1 MNKTAS
7 VTHSVS
13 LKSHNTFGLEHSC
26 RELITAK
33 TTEQL
38 ISCCLALYQAKEPM
52 LVLGGGS
59 NVIFCDDFKGTVV
72 LVETRGIEI
81 AETEDFHLLSVA
93 AGENWHE
100 LICFCL
106 AQDIAGLENLAL
118 IPGKVGAAPIQNIGA
133 YGVELTD
140 ICDWVEYVE
149 LATGKHIRLNA
160 KDCQFAYRDSIFK
173 QQLLGKALI
182 TRVGFKVAK
191 VWTPKLDYGPL
202 KALKNTNV
210 TPREV
215 FDCICQTRMTK
226 LPDPNKVGNAG
237 SFFKNPVI
245 ANHQFNAL
253 VHQFPSIVGY
263 PLGMAN
269 TKVAAGWLIENA
281 GLKGYQ
287 VGGAAVHQD
296 QALVLINRDNA
307 TSNDILTLAQHV
319 VDCIEDKFG
328 IKLEPEPRMIA
339 ATGERSL

>member
-1 MNKTAS
+1 

-13 LKSHNTFGLEHSC
+13 LKSHHTFGLEHAC
-26 RELITAK
+26 RELITVK

-38 ISCCLALYQAKEPM
+38 ISSCLALYQAKEPM

-59 NVIFCDDFKGTVV
+59 NVIFCDDFEGTVV
-72 LVETRGIEI
+72 LVETRGIEVTD
-81 AETEDFHLLSVA
+81 TENYHLLSVA

-106 AQDIAGLENLAL
+106 QQGIAGLENLAL

-133 YGVELTD
+133 YGVELND
-140 ICDWVEYVE
+140 ICDWVEYVDLSNGE
-149 LATGKHIRLNA
+149 HIRLNA
-160 KDCQFAYRDSIFK
+160 DDCQFAYRDSIFK

-182 TRVGFKVAK
+182 TQVGFKVAK
-191 VWTPKLDYGPL
+191 VWKPKLDYGPL
-202 KALKNTNV
+202 KAFKNTNV

-215 FDCICQTRMTK
+215 FDCICQIRMAK
-226 LPDPNKVGNAG
+226 LPDPKEVGNAG

-253 VHQFPSIVGY
+253 AHTFPNIVGY
-263 PLGMAN
+263 PQGIAN
-269 TKVAAGWLIENA
+269 TKVAAGWLIEAA

-287 VGGAAVHQD
+287 IGGAAVHQN
-296 QALVLINRDNA
+296 QALVLINRGDA
-307 TSNDILTLAQHV
+307 SSDDILALAKHI
-319 VDCIEDKFG
+319 VDCIEDLFG